1 MNEEK
6 GQNDDMRFSP
16 DSERCACGIDELKDE
31 KLLTERERE
40 REMELKAYKMQMV
53 CIKAKHLVEITTTRQ
68 QM

>member
-6 GQNDDMRFSP
+6 GQDDDMRFSP
-16 DSERCACGIDELKDE
+16 DAERCACGIDELRDE

-40 REMELKAYKMQMV
+40 MAPKAYKMQIV
-53 CIKAKHLVEITTTRQ
+53 CMKAKHLVEMTTTRQ